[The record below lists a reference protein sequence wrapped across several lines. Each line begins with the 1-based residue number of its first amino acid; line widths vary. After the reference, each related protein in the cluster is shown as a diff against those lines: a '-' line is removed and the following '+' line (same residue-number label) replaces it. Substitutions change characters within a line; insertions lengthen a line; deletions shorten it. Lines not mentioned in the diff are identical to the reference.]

1 MHTYSNKCPT
11 EFEPSRHRSK
21 PCCDPPARSLPR
33 FARGSAFAKVCQIKL
48 RSHGADGAC
57 PSRGRSTAISTV
69 RTLLNSPI
77 ASLDADTTPRRSRFA
92 ELARALPGEAR
103 RCPCPPTGLPTPLRR
118 TTPRAPTRVG
128 TAHIPSRRARS
139 PVSIVTRASPRVSPV
154 SPAPPPPHSPRRETF
169 AETKIVAVSGV
180 SKDLIILIGT
190 GAGPCRRRR
199 R

>member
-1 MHTYSNKCPT
+1 MHTHSNKCPT

-21 PCCDPPARSLPR
+21 PSPVIRPARARLPR
-33 FARGSAFAKVCQIKL
+33 FARGSALPNFAK
-48 RSHGADGAC
+48 SSSEAT
-57 PSRGRSTAISTV
+57 SRTARV
-69 RTLLNSPI
+69 RPAAVQRRFRRYEPSPI
-77 ASLDADTTPRRSRFA
+77 ASLDADTTARRCRFA

-103 RCPCPPTGLPTPLRR
+103 RDPCPPPGLPTPLRR

>member
-1 MHTYSNKCPT
+1 MSDRIRTQPPPFQALAS
-11 EFEPSRHRSK
+11 
-21 PCCDPPARSLPR
+21 DPPGESEAPAFCSWLR
-33 FARGSAFAKVCQIKL
+33 FAKLCQIQL

-77 ASLDADTTPRRSRFA
+77 ASLDADTTARRCRFA

-103 RCPCPPTGLPTPLRR
+103 RCPCPPRGLPTPLRR

-128 TAHIPSRRARS
+128 TAFIPSRRARS

-180 SKDLIILIGT
+180 SKDLIIPIGT